1 MTTTVF
7 LPKLRATA
15 NSNGRYVSFSDGKR
29 QIRAALKKAG
39 IEAIGTFRPRKTN
52 RSQFS
57 LSVTGGSI
65 IADRKVGADAP
76 ATTGEPALWRYV
88 IYDDEDLI
96 VETDFYSKRREDTLA
111 YACSVI
117 AKLEEETQQ
126 RGQS

>member
-39 IEAIGTFRPRKTN
+39 IEALGHFRPRNAN

-65 IADRKVGADAP
+65 IADRKVGAEMVFVP
-76 ATTGEPALWRYV
+76 AV
-88 IYDDEDLI
+88 IKQWSDLTPDEQAAI
-96 VETDFYSKRREDTLA
+96 LA
-111 YACSVI
+111 I
-117 AKLEEETQQ
+117 
-126 RGQS
+126 G

>member
-65 IADRKVGADAP
+65 IADRKVGADMCFVP
-76 ATTGEPALWRYV
+76 AIIKQWS
-88 IYDDEDLI
+88 DLTSEEQAAI
-96 VETDFYSKRREDTLA
+96 LA
-111 YACSVI
+111 I
-117 AKLEEETQQ
+117 
-126 RGQS
+126 G